1 MTAGGSSQRR
11 TATRIGRGRAPGNGT
26 SGDLDP
32 LEARGGTA
40 SHTVSV
46 PTAPGDE
53 YELVVQSIVSQL
65 AKRAGVDTT
74 RLDHDVD
81 LVGRATT
88 NQIDVLWDFTDADG
102 RAHRLVF
109 EARDHKNPIK
119 QGSLHA
125 FRSVVDDVQSEDRP
139 VDGVMVTTTGYQ
151 RGAKRIADTYG
162 LLVLELRPPT
172 PDDLA
177 NRLEAVIMTINP
189 VIPVV
194 TDVAIEVV
202 DMLDPEAWEGRD
214 PWAPLE
220 IQEEGSDQAPLALQR
235 VLTDGELGTLDTP
248 RALHRVERVFES
260 PATLA
265 LNHQPVATLHAV
277 AATVGSGAA
286 PPVTVTVGGLKR
298 VAWMLRDALSG
309 SRLWFG
315 EHGAVWS
322 TDS

>member
-1 MTAGGSSQRR
+1 
-11 TATRIGRGRAPGNGT
+11 
-26 SGDLDP
+26 L
-32 LEARGGTA
+32 
-40 SHTVSV
+40 V
-46 PTAPGDE
+46 PTIPGDE

-74 RLDHDVD
+74 RLEHDVD

-102 RAHRLVF
+102 KAHRVVF
-109 EARDHKNPIK
+109 EARDYKNPIK

-125 FRSVVDDVQSEDRP
+125 FRSVVDDVQSEDRR

-177 NRLEAVIMTINP
+177 NRLEAVVITINP

-194 TDVAIEVV
+194 TDIAIEVV
-202 DMLDPEAWEGRD
+202 DMLDPKAWEIRD

-235 VLTDGELGTLDTP
+235 VLTDGELGTLDAP

-277 AATVGSGAA
+277 AAKVGSSAA
-286 PPVTVTVGGLKR
+286 PPVTVTVGGLKS

-315 EHGAVWS
+315 EHGAIWNTNS
-322 TDS
+322 